1 MIKRN
6 LMALTAK
13 PVLMGALAL
22 IGSMALIVLITLIY
36 VTLNS

>member
-1 MIKRN
+1 
-6 LMALTAK
+6 MALTAK

-22 IGSMALIVLITLIY
+22 TGSMAFMAVMALIVLITLIY